1 MGGQSRMNTP
11 HDRPSDVVLIRGNV
25 DHLHFAAR
33 RHNRSNGAITQPP
46 ATRDH
51 RALARLEDTSG
62 FGFRQVSR
70 RSGSALY
77 PSAQSLQPSAEIP
90 RVLSVYAAGTAEHRW
105 HLANYRE
112 QPDGDQNEHHDQPL
126 GTASICPTGAE
137 FQSALRVAV
146 IVTAGL
152 VPTRAAK
159 AATTS
164 IPIVFGVGADP
175 VQLGLVAS
183 LNRPGG
189 MMFATARKVA
199 RTASSTATREDG
211 RVCCP
216 RPLNRRAITANISK
230 LLRSLNKPLLAKL
243 PFFVGC

>member
-1 MGGQSRMNTP
+1 MSMG
-11 HDRPSDVVLIRGNV
+11 
-25 DHLHFAAR
+25 
-33 RHNRSNGAITQPP
+33 NRFST
-46 ATRDH
+46 
-51 RALARLEDTSG
+51 ES
-62 FGFRQVSR
+62 S
-70 RSGSALY
+70 
-77 PSAQSLQPSAEIP
+77 
-90 RVLSVYAAGTAEHRW
+90 AAGTGLRRGLNQTGYAEGRNLMIEYRW
-105 HLANYRE
+105 AGNQANRLPALVADLI
-112 QPDGDQNEHHDQPL
+112 Q
-126 GTASICPTGAE
+126 
-137 FQSALRVAV
+137 LRVAV
-146 IVTAGL
+146 IVTAGP

>member
-1 MGGQSRMNTP
+1 MIEYRWAGNQANRLP
-11 HDRPSDVVLIRGNV
+11 ALVADLI
-25 DHLHFAAR
+25 
-33 RHNRSNGAITQPP
+33 Q
-46 ATRDH
+46 
-51 RALARLEDTSG
+51 
-62 FGFRQVSR
+62 
-70 RSGSALY
+70 
-77 PSAQSLQPSAEIP
+77 
-90 RVLSVYAAGTAEHRW
+90 
-105 HLANYRE
+105 
-112 QPDGDQNEHHDQPL
+112 
-126 GTASICPTGAE
+126 
-137 FQSALRVAV
+137 LRVAV
-146 IVTAGL
+146 IVTAGP

-216 RPLNRRAITANISK
+216 RPLNRRAIAANISK